1 MPELA
6 NDAVAESDAGAENDA
21 PTNEPV
27 SITVCH
33 KGPLLVRGGVDLL
46 DDEGN
51 RIGSGR
57 KTIALCRCG
66 HSARKPFC
74 DGSHKKVFGRDD

>member
-1 MPELA
+1 MPESA
-6 NDAVAESDAGAENDA
+6 NDAA
-21 PTNEPV
+21 TNEPV
-27 SITVCH
+27 SITVCRQ
-33 KGPLLVRGGVDLL
+33 GPLLVRGDVDLL

-51 RIGSGR
+51 PIEPGR

-74 DGSHKKVFGRDD
+74 DGTHKTIYSGP